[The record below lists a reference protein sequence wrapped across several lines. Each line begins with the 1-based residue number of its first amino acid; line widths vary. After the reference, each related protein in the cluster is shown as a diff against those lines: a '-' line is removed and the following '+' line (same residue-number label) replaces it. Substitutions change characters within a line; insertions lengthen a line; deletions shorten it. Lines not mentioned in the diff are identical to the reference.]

1 MIRIFMPMSGNVGDT
16 LNVLPVLSGIHKS
29 TGHAISLVVRDKM
42 KIFNGLKELLMMQ
55 NCICSVKFESDVKVD
70 NTYNIISLVDDFTQH
85 PTRPWETVR
94 LEESFRRQ
102 YNIDFEVDD
111 NFILTTPEIVAD
123 PDRFLVGDRMMHRDM
138 DQRRKFNVLE
148 QSGKFPV
155 EKTRFIDYNMSM
167 AYNAALIKASSRP
180 ILTTFTGISVIADLL
195 NKEQIVFWGDDL
207 KNWDNK
213 PIEYSFNKHFY
224 RDRKSK
230 LMYLGD
236 FNIMEFENETEC
248 RDTINT

>member
-1 MIRIFMPMSGNVGDT
+1 MIRIFMTMSGNVGDT
-16 LNVLPVLSGIHKS
+16 LNVLPVLSGIYKS
-29 TGHAISLVVRDKM
+29 TGHKISLVVRDKM
-42 KIFNGLKELLMMQ
+42 KIFNGFKELMQ
-55 NCICSVKFESDVKVD
+55 MQDCIHTLRYESDVKID
-70 NTYNIISLVDDFTQH
+70 QTYNTMGLVDDFPKH

-94 LEESFRRQ
+94 LEESFRQR
-102 YNIDFEVDD
+102 YNIEFEVDD
-111 NFILTTPEIVAD
+111 DFILNTPEIIAD

-148 QSGKFPV
+148 HSGKFPIDQV
-155 EKTRFIDYNMSM
+155 RFIDYNMSM
-167 AYNAALIKASSRP
+167 AYNAALIKASRHT
-180 ILTTFTGISVIADLL
+180 LYTTFTGVSVIADLL
-195 NKEQIVFWGDDL
+195 KKDQIVFWDDDL

-236 FNIMEFENETEC
+236 FKYYGV
-248 RDTINT
+248 